1 MSLNEIRGKLINI
14 YDKISHQN
22 TLQVGLELFKILIRD
37 SFDSK
42 DKCLFIIKE
51 VGDYT
56 KKLNG
61 VEKKEA
67 LILIPIFFQNPHC
80 LNHIPRILQIL
91 SDNINH
97 TTEPIYEFIAKIFGE
112 IVVQVQNYDN
122 RNENNESSNDS
133 LFIEFCFELLSFNST
148 KYYNL
153 KDLDL
158 KRCHQIVGNLMLY
171 QYINNSISILTDENL
186 VERISMVLT
195 AHFSILNKKGY
206 YAKNELLKCLLIL
219 IMKVK
224 KHYSPFAND
233 TMKKILMFINQNKD
247 LNLEPKMKKNLLDI
261 IYNLIYFNKEE
272 IQDYIDDI
280 IYYVKLEKVDKNKDV
295 RMIALN
301 ILNLLNEE
309 VINYDKN
316 NLASSFN
323 ESKKNQDEFINLIKN
338 DKLKKGKKEFI
349 LVEKK
354 LKNDNLI
361 DEETKNDNINNNNFN
376 LKMQNNIIKNFNG
389 ISEEM
394 NNIEKRNEDLF
405 STVGNLQNY
414 LNYNYEII
422 DNKLDRLRQNGLKNI
437 KEESKNI
444 NLNNE
449 IKALLLKD
457 DNLIDYLSNISDE
470 LIEKI
475 SSENI
480 EDIIRRLI
488 LFYSINKDN
497 QKNLY
502 KNIMQKMINKKQ
514 SSLSKTFLSKLKT
527 KHNIIKLKKQ
537 KINFYY

>member
-186 VERISMVLT
+186 VERISIVLT

-261 IYNLIYFNKEE
+261 IYNLVYFNKEE

-422 DNKLDRLRQNGLKNI
+422 DNKLDKLRQNGLKNI

-502 KNIMQKMINKKQ
+502 KTIMQKMINKKQ
-514 SSLSKTFLSKLKT
+514 SSLSKTFLSIT
-527 KHNIIKLKKQ
+527 KNLIS
-537 KINFYY
+537 N

>member
-1 MSLNEIRGKLINI
+1 
-14 YDKISHQN
+14 
-22 TLQVGLELFKILIRD
+22 
-37 SFDSK
+37 
-42 DKCLFIIKE
+42 
-51 VGDYT
+51 
-56 KKLNG
+56 
-61 VEKKEA
+61 
-67 LILIPIFFQNPHC
+67 
-80 LNHIPRILQIL
+80 
-91 SDNINH
+91 
-97 TTEPIYEFIAKIFGE
+97 
-112 IVVQVQNYDN
+112 
-122 RNENNESSNDS
+122 
-133 LFIEFCFELLSFNST
+133 
-148 KYYNL
+148 
-153 KDLDL
+153 
-158 KRCHQIVGNLMLY
+158 MLY

-224 KHYSPFAND
+224 KHYSLFAND
-233 TMKKILMFINQNKD
+233 TLKKILMFINQNKD

-514 SSLSKTFLSKLKT
+514 SSLSKTFLSIT
-527 KHNIIKLKKQ
+527 KNLIS
-537 KINFYY
+537 N